1 MGVWRGFT
9 ISVEEN
15 LIVPNDDENHTGCAR
30 LKKKV
35 CTERVN
41 GLEAR
46 KRCRGLRES
55 GHEAQREQEDKQGAR
70 EGSVVHYWF
79 SS

>member
-30 LKKKV
+30 LKKEV

-41 GLEAR
+41 GLGAG

-55 GHEAQREQEDKQGAR
+55 GHKAQHEQEDKQGAR